1 MGRSKEGGGIVM
13 NFSTLQGAL
22 TIRSLIDNIQ
32 TLSNRVPYLIG
43 IDGCGGAGKSS
54 LAKRI
59 ERECPQ
65 AEVIHMDD
73 FYLPSSQRFPLI
85 PKHSPI
91 GCNYDWRRLEM
102 QVLKPLSDG
111 AGARY
116 QRYDWET
123 DQLAEWHNVQEGGP
137 IIIEGTYSIRKELS
151 VYYDYTIWVECP
163 RWLRLERGLDRDG
176 ETARPMWEENWMVFE
191 DLYIE
196 EHQPME
202 RAGLV
207 VDGTQ

>member
-1 MGRSKEGGGIVM
+1 M
-13 NFSTLQGAL
+13 NFSTLQGSL
-22 TIRSLIDNIQ
+22 TIRRLIDNIH

-65 AEVIHMDD
+65 AGIIHMDD
-73 FYLPSSQRFPLI
+73 FYLPSSQRSLLS
-85 PKHSPI
+85 PKHSPT
-91 GCNYDWRRLEM
+91 GCDYDWRRLET
-102 QVLKPLSDG
+102 QVLKPLSEG

-116 QRYDWET
+116 QRYDWEK
-123 DQLAEWHNVQEGGP
+123 DQLADWHNVPEGGP
-137 IIIEGTYSIRKELS
+137 IIIEGTYSIRKELA

-176 ETARPMWEENWMVFE
+176 EAARPMWEENWMVFE

-202 RAGLV
+202 RAALV